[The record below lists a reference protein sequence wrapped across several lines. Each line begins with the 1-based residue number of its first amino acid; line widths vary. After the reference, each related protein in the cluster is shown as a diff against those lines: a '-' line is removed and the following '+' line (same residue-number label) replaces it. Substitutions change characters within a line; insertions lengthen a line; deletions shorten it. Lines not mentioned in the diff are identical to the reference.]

1 MVHAHVGKDYKVET
15 DGLNNNTT
23 FQDSMNSSEMRLTK
37 ANHEWIIVNK
47 HKNTTLKLR
56 NEIYLDENK
65 IKRNLK
71 VMFTRLFTNNVYL

>member
-37 ANHEWIIVNK
+37 ANHE
-47 HKNTTLKLR
+47 
-56 NEIYLDENK
+56 
-65 IKRNLK
+65 
-71 VMFTRLFTNNVYL
+71 